1 MKQTLKKHYEC
12 ALITGATK
20 GIGLAFASELA
31 RSGCRLVIVAR
42 GEELLHSVAERLRAE
57 GAVEVIPL
65 VCDLS
70 VAGSAEWLYGECRR
84 RGLAIDLLINNAGM
98 FAYCD
103 QMTMTEERVAK
114 MLQLHVVA
122 TTELCRLFGADM
134 SERGRG
140 AIVNLSS
147 YAANMAWPG
156 LAVYSATKGYIDMYT
171 RALGREMSERGVRV
185 LSVMPAGVATDL
197 YGLPKKWQHR
207 AVRWGVL
214 WSAERV
220 ARGSLRALYRGRMRY
235 VPGAVNRLL
244 QPIVRHLPKCV
255 ISFLRRRTL
264 VFQK

>member
-1 MKQTLKKHYEC
+1 MKQNVKKHYDC

-31 RSGCRLVIVAR
+31 RSGTRLVIVAR
-42 GEELLHSVAERLRAE
+42 GEELLLSVAERLREE
-57 GAVEVIPL
+57 GAKDVVPL

-70 VAGSAEWLYGECRR
+70 KEGSAKWLWEECGR
-84 RGLAIDLLINNAGM
+84 RGLEVDLLVNNAGM

-103 QMTMTEERVAK
+103 QMKMEQERVDR

-122 TTELCRLFGADM
+122 ITELCRRFGGGMA
-134 SERGRG
+134 ERGVG

-171 RALGREMSERGVRV
+171 RALAYEMRESGVRV

-197 YGLPKKWQHR
+197 YGLPRKWQHR
-207 AVRWGVL
+207 ALRLGVL

-220 ARGSLRALYRGRMRY
+220 ARGSLRALYRGRRSY
-235 VPGAVNRLL
+235 VPGVVNRVMLPL
-244 QPIVRHLPKCV
+244 VRHLPKWL
-255 ISFLRRRTL
+255 ISFLRVRTL